1 MNSNQQCS
9 VSGRK
14 DLRPVLER
22 LYCKYNRRSLI
33 KPDPLQ
39 FVYQYKNP
47 ADQEIV
53 GFLAADLA
61 YGRVEQIERSL
72 TDLFNRMGE
81 SPYKFVL
88 NFGRT
93 QRKKLRSFKHR
104 FTTGDDISDLLSVL
118 RQVLRRYGS
127 IEAFFIEGYRASDE
141 NIVPA
146 LARFCDR
153 LCAIH
158 AQNDGDKV
166 IAGLRYLLASPSR
179 GSASKRLNLFLRWMV
194 RRDDVDLGL
203 WKGVDKSKLVVPIDV
218 HMGRLCR
225 ILGLY
230 KYKAVSLSAALQ
242 ITESFAKIEP
252 DDPAK
257 YDFALSRIGI
267 LEDCDGKYRLWCE
280 ECELF
285 GFCCGLWDGCET

>member
-1 MNSNQQCS
+1 MTSNQQCL
-9 VSGRK
+9 VSGHK
-14 DLRPVLER
+14 EIRPMLER
-22 LYCKYNRRSLI
+22 LYHRYNRRSFI

-39 FVYQYKNP
+39 FVYNYTEP
-47 ADQEIV
+47 ADREIV

-61 YGRVEQIERSL
+61 YGRVAQIERSL
-72 TDLFNRMGE
+72 KNLFGRMGE

-88 NFGRT
+88 NFSETYRE
-93 QRKKLRSFKHR
+93 KLRSFKHR

-118 RQVLRRYGS
+118 RQILNKYGS
-127 IEAFFIEGYRASDE
+127 IEKFFIEDYKANE
-141 NIVPA
+141 KNVVPA
-146 LARFCDR
+146 LVRFCDK

-158 AQNDGDKV
+158 ARNNGGKV
-166 IAGLRYLLASPSR
+166 TTGLKYLLASPSR

-218 HMGRLCR
+218 HMSRLCR

-242 ITESFAKIEP
+242 ITESLAKIEP
-252 DDPAK
+252 SDPAK

-267 LEDCDGKYRLWCE
+267 LEDCDGKYRPRCE

-285 GFCCGLWDGCET
+285 ELCCGLWDGYET

>member
-1 MNSNQQCS
+1 MSSSQPCL

-14 DLRPVLER
+14 KIRSILER
-22 LYCKYNRRSLI
+22 LYRKYNRRGLI

-39 FVYQYKNP
+39 FVYNYTEP

-72 TDLFNRMGE
+72 KNLFGRMGE

-88 NFGRT
+88 NFSET

-118 RQVLRRYGS
+118 RRVLRRYGS
-127 IEAFFIEGYRASDE
+127 IEAFFIEGYRANDE

-146 LARFCDR
+146 LARFCDQ
-153 LCAIH
+153 LCAMH
-158 AQNDGDKV
+158 ARNNGGTV
-166 IAGLRYLLASPSR
+166 TTGLKYLLASPAR

-194 RRDDVDLGL
+194 RVDDVDVGL

-225 ILGLY
+225 ILGLFEHRT
-230 KYKAVSLSAALQ
+230 VSLSGALR

-267 LEDCDGKYRLWCE
+267 LEDCNGRRRSQCQD
-280 ECELF
+280 CELVE
-285 GFCCGLWDGCET
+285 FCK

>member
-1 MNSNQQCS
+1 MNSNQQCL

-14 DLRPVLER
+14 DLRPVLGR
-22 LYCKYNRRSLI
+22 LYHRYNRRSFI

-39 FVYQYKNP
+39 FVYNYTEP

-72 TDLFNRMGE
+72 KNLFGRMGE
-81 SPYKFVL
+81 SPYSFVL
-88 NFGRT
+88 NFSKAH
-93 QRKKLRSFKHR
+93 RKKLRSFKHR
-104 FTTGDDISDLLSVL
+104 FTTGNDISDLLSVL
-118 RQVLRRYGS
+118 RQILNKYGS
-127 IEAFFIEGYRASDE
+127 IEMFFIEDYKAGE
-141 NIVPA
+141 KNIVPA
-146 LARFCDR
+146 LERFCDR

-158 AQNDGDKV
+158 ARNNGGKV
-166 IAGLRYLLASPSR
+166 TAGLKYLLASPSR

-194 RRDDVDLGL
+194 RADDVDVGL
-203 WKGVDKSKLVVPIDV
+203 WKGVDKSKLVVPVDV
-218 HMGRLCR
+218 HIGRLCR

-230 KYKAVSLSAALQ
+230 RYKAVSLSAALQ

-267 LEDCDGKYRLWCE
+267 LEDCNGKRRPQCRD
-280 ECELF
+280 CELVE
-285 GFCCGLWDGCET
+285 FCK

>member
-1 MNSNQQCS
+1 MNSNQQCL

-14 DLRPVLER
+14 NLRLVLKR
-22 LYCKYNRRSLI
+22 LYHKYNRRSLI

-39 FVYQYKNP
+39 FVYNYTEL
-47 ADQEIV
+47 ADQEVV

-72 TDLFNRMGE
+72 TDLFSRMGE

-88 NFGRT
+88 NFGET

-118 RQVLRRYGS
+118 RQVLRGYGS
-127 IEAFFIEGYRASDE
+127 IEAFFIEGYRANDE
-141 NIVPA
+141 NVVPA
-146 LARFCDR
+146 LERFCDQ
-153 LCAIH
+153 LCIVH
-158 AQNDGDKV
+158 AQNDGGNV
-166 IAGLRYLLASPSR
+166 TAGLKYLLASPSR

-194 RRDDVDLGL
+194 RRDDIDVGL

-225 ILGLY
+225 ILGLFEHRT
-230 KYKAVSLSAALQ
+230 VSLSGALR

-267 LEDCDGKYRLWCE
+267 LEDCNGRRRPQCE
-280 ECELF
+280 DCELVE
-285 GFCCGLWDGCET
+285 FCK